1 MDMKSLNYFVHA
13 AETLNFTKAAKECY
27 ISQTAIS
34 LSIAKMEEE
43 LGFMRFDRNNRSIR
57 LTPAGRDFYEWACRT
72 LHSYDQAVQSG
83 RNIASGQTGLIRIGF
98 SSTFEGLWFI
108 PYMQEFR
115 KRFSD
120 VHMEQR
126 IMEPD
131 ILVDALRNRDI
142 DAVVAPPC
150 EYLDDKNIAVQH
162 LAHFPMILVMNKKHP
177 LAKYDQ
183 VPTDTLHQ
191 QVGIVLNYQNA
202 PKGGRHFLES
212 CQQYGVHFKE
222 LRQLERLEV
231 ILLHLIDSFDVAFL
245 PAIVAN
251 YLNDFLIA
259 RPLRGCDMR
268 PTFSFCYLKSSRNPS
283 LHALGM
289 ELQQKYAMLD

>member
-43 LGFMRFDRNNRSIR
+43 LGFMLFDRNNRSIR

-83 RNIASGQTGLIRIGF
+83 RNIASGQTGMIRIGF

-115 KRFSD
+115 KRLSD

-150 EYLDDKNIAVQH
+150 EYLDDKSITVQH

-191 QVGIVLNYQNA
+191 QIGIVLNYQNA
-202 PKGGRHFLES
+202 PKGSRHFLES

-268 PTFSFCYLKSSRNPS
+268 LTFSFCYLKSSRNPS

>member
-1 MDMKSLNYFVHA
+1 M
-13 AETLNFTKAAKECY
+13 
-27 ISQTAIS
+27 
-34 LSIAKMEEE
+34 
-43 LGFMRFDRNNRSIR
+43 
-57 LTPAGRDFYEWACRT
+57 
-72 LHSYDQAVQSG
+72 
-83 RNIASGQTGLIRIGF
+83 
-98 SSTFEGLWFI
+98 
-108 PYMQEFR
+108 
-115 KRFSD
+115 
-120 VHMEQR
+120 
-126 IMEPD
+126 
-131 ILVDALRNRDI
+131 
-142 DAVVAPPC
+142 
-150 EYLDDKNIAVQH
+150 
-162 LAHFPMILVMNKKHP
+162 
-177 LAKYDQ
+177 
-183 VPTDTLHQ
+183 PTDTLHQ

-268 PTFSFCYLKSSRNPS
+268 LTFSFCYLKSSRNPS